1 MIRPSVLLANVA
13 VGFDALRIHPLRTF
27 LSVLGITIGC
37 AALVATLAV
46 SDGLMAFARDV
57 IRRESSVQLVT
68 VAPRRNLWRDGQWTA
83 VHDYPVFDRDA
94 VESLRRHVGPDVE
107 IAMTLGGRTTVRHAG
122 RERRAHLSLGTAAMP
137 EFGGVDVG
145 AGRFFAEM
153 EVLVNAPVVL
163 VNHALARELMP
174 GRDPEQIV
182 GCEIH
187 VGGHR
192 RRVIGVLAP
201 ARFEDR
207 NDPSFSVIA
216 PIGAA
221 RALLDAAESRPA
233 PAIQMLAPSVE
244 AVEALHDAAEDWAAR
259 RYARWTERVQVS
271 MGLENLRR
279 VEQSIVL
286 LEVFVGALVGISL
299 LVGGIG
305 IMNVLL
311 ASVAERTREIGI
323 RKSVGAR
330 RADIA
335 AQFLTEAVA
344 IALVGACAG
353 VVIGL
358 AIALIVTAGFHHL
371 AGVAV
376 RPVLSPAAVLA
387 ATLSSSGV
395 GLLFGT
401 YPARRAAALP
411 PVVAIAQES

>member
-1 MIRPSVLLANVA
+1 MANVA

-46 SDGLMAFARDV
+46 SDGLLAFARDV
-57 IRRESSVQLVT
+57 IRRESSVQVVT
-68 VAPRRNLWRDGQWTA
+68 VAPRRSLWRDGQWMP
-83 VHDYPVFDRDA
+83 VHDFPVFGRDA
-94 VESLRRHVGPDVE
+94 VESLRRHAGSDVV
-107 IAMTLGGRTTVRHAG
+107 AMLSLSGRTTVRLAG

-137 EFGGVDVG
+137 DFGAVDVG
-145 AGRFFAEM
+145 TGRFFAEM
-153 EVLVNAPVVL
+153 EVVANAPVVL
-163 VNHALARELMP
+163 VNHALARELLP
-174 GRDPEQIV
+174 GRDPYALV
-182 GCEIH
+182 DREIH

-207 NDPSFSVIA
+207 DEPSFSVIA

-221 RALLDAAESRPA
+221 RALLAGGEARPA
-233 PAIQMLAPSVE
+233 PVIRLLAPSVE
-244 AVEALHDAAEDWAAR
+244 AVESVHDAAVDWAAR
-259 RYARWTERVQVS
+259 RYSRWAERVQVS

-279 VEQSIVL
+279 VEQSILL
-286 LEVFVGALVGISL
+286 LELFVGALVGISL

-353 VVIGL
+353 VVLGM
-358 AIALIVTAGFHHL
+358 AIAFVVTVGFQQL